1 MFIFTGTS
9 FYAFTGLQNTYWLVE
24 LWNAWAEP
32 LEFWCKH
39 GWVWREDVQEA
50 EIRNQRVLFQQVSWI
65 HYRFF
70 CWVCKQYQRRKRR
83 CSASTAAPSSPPVAH
98 VWQLR
103 IHSTCLIEICRW
115 MGHINPSTQTS
126 KNNFSHLLMVRRQIK
141 SSGALRFLK
150 MRHFLK
156 IVYLA
161 LVLPFC

>member
-70 CWVCKQYQRRKRR
+70 AEYASSTKGENVIAQLVQQLLALLRWLMSDSSEFIQPAWLKSADGWDTLIPLRKR
-83 CSASTAAPSSPPVAH
+83 
-98 VWQLR
+98 LR
-103 IHSTCLIEICRW
+103 IIF
-115 MGHINPSTQTS
+115 PTS
-126 KNNFSHLLMVRRQIK
+126 WWWEDKSSHLVHCA
-141 SSGALRFLK
+141 S
-150 MRHFLK
+150 
-156 IVYLA
+156 
-161 LVLPFC
+161 